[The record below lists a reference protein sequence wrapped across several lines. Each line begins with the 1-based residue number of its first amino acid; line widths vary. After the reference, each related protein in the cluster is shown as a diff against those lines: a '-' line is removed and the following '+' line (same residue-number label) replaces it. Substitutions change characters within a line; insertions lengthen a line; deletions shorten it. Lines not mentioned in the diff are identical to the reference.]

1 MKLSEMNF
9 EEKKEEKPK
18 DIKVE
23 YDALKDLSQDEL
35 MEKLA
40 DQIAFQKSNG
50 TFDYDGL
57 VDTINKMKGYISPQS
72 YDNILNLLQKFKWIN
87 IQKLLL

>member
-1 MKLSEMNF
+1 MNF

-35 MEKLA
+35 MKKLA

-72 YDNILNLLQKFKWIN
+72 YDNILNLLQKFK
-87 IQKLLL
+87 

>member
-35 MEKLA
+35 MKKLA

-72 YDNILNLLQKFKWIN
+72 YDNIINLLQKFK
-87 IQKLLL
+87 